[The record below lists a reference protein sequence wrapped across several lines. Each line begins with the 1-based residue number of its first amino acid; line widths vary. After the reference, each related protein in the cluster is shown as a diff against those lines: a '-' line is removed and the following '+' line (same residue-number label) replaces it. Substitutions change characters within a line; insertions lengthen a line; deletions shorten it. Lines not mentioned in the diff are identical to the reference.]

1 MKKVSTRKLTLT
13 ALFSA
18 IVIILAFMPIK
29 TLGLEIT
36 LTMIPIAIGAA
47 LYGPAV
53 GAILGGVFG
62 VVSFLQCLG
71 YSPFGATLFGI
82 NPYLTALVCIPTRI
96 LAGWLAG
103 IAYKVSEKLLKK
115 EKLSCVISSF
125 TAPLLNTVFFMGA
138 LVLCFYN
145 TEYIQGFVTYLGAA
159 NPFMFVILFV
169 GINGLVE
176 LACGAIVAMPISIQ
190 LRKIK

>member
-82 NPYLTALVCIPTRI
+82 NPYLTASNAKNAAVC
-96 LAGWLAG
+96 G
-103 IAYKVSEKLLKK
+103 IHL
-115 EKLSCVISSF
+115 
-125 TAPLLNTVFFMGA
+125 
-138 LVLCFYN
+138 
-145 TEYIQGFVTYLGAA
+145 
-159 NPFMFVILFV
+159 
-169 GINGLVE
+169 
-176 LACGAIVAMPISIQ
+176 
-190 LRKIK
+190 